1 MVIRDE
7 VEVFFLLLS
16 SFENKSLL
24 SCIDMKHN
32 KTNKAKQ
39 LEQSSN
45 PSKEWSPLASKSKNS
60 LTSSW
65 KAAPTKKKRQ

>member
-7 VEVFFLLLS
+7 VEVAFLLFS
-16 SFENKSLL
+16 SFGNKSLS

-32 KTNKAKQ
+32 KINKAKQ

-45 PSKEWSPLASKSKNS
+45 PSKE
-60 LTSSW
+60 
-65 KAAPTKKKRQ
+65 